1 MAKIVQVNMKG
12 IMTVQFNDIIAIP
25 QNYSQFND
33 QFLKIRV
40 QRGEED
46 TEDKNISAWNIIAF
60 RNNEM
65 DIQINFT
72 NPMGIS
78 PTLVRILFKF
88 NLET

>member
-72 NPMGIS
+72 NPIGIS
-78 PTLVRILFKF
+78 PTLVRI
-88 NLET
+88 

>member
-1 MAKIVQVNMKG
+1 
-12 IMTVQFNDIIAIP
+12 
-25 QNYSQFND
+25 
-33 QFLKIRV
+33 V